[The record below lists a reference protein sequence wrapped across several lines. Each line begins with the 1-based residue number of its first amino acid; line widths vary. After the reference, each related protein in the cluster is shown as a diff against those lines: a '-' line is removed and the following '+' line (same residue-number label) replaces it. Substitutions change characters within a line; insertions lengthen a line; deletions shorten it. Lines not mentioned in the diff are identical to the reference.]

1 MAQAETQVRPEG
13 NALPDVLSLRG
24 GGRVC
29 VCVSS
34 VWPRGETW
42 ELKIR
47 VRLNPEDWTIDKEE
61 EPSTGGGDTAT

>member
-1 MAQAETQVRPEG
+1 MSSLSEG
-13 NALPDVLSLRG
+13 AG
-24 GGRVC
+24 VC